1 MLDRHNQCS
10 LNVAKSDIRIV
21 RMTVILT
28 QWQSTET
35 NAKSKS
41 RTTRTCS
48 RCSGHETLLRHYTVI
63 CFYSHWF
70 IPSEKKE
77 LENRSKCLLAF
88 ACKVRHERREEV
100 RICQRLK
107 SREWRSSEY
116 LNVKVFLVAC
126 LQTSPISFVAR
137 GNNGNR
143 RRLQAG
149 NISRK
154 YQVAQQLSFLFA
166 FAFFYRY
173 LHFLCVFCF
182 GFSYRPCHGF
192 RRHLDEK
199 ANMWEIMVGMIKNM
213 NCKLR
218 LQSKG
223 LS

>member
-1 MLDRHNQCS
+1 MQPKCS
-10 LNVAKSDIRIV
+10 KKWHQNSQNDCHSDSVTIDWNKREIKITYSHTHVPVVGVVATKLCWDI
-21 RMTVILT
+21 
-28 QWQSTET
+28 
-35 NAKSKS
+35 
-41 RTTRTCS
+41 
-48 RCSGHETLLRHYTVI
+48 TLLFAFTLT
-63 CFYSHWF
+63 SLF

-126 LQTSPISFVAR
+126 MQTSPISFVAR

-154 YQVAQQLSFLFA
+154 YQVAQQLSFLFP

-173 LHFLCVFCF
+173 LHFLCVFCC

-192 RRHLDEK
+192 RRHLHEK
-199 ANMWEIMVGMIKNM
+199 ANMWEIIVGTIKNM
-213 NCKLR
+213 NCKQR

>member
-1 MLDRHNQCS
+1 MQPKCS
-10 LNVAKSDIRIV
+10 KKWHQNSQNDCHSDSVTIEWNKREIKITYSHTHVPVVGVVATKLCWDI
-21 RMTVILT
+21 
-28 QWQSTET
+28 
-35 NAKSKS
+35 
-41 RTTRTCS
+41 
-48 RCSGHETLLRHYTVI
+48 TLLFAFTLTGLYPAKKRTRKQI
-63 CFYSHWF
+63 KMLACFCLQS
-70 IPSEKKE
+70 SSRAS
-77 LENRSKCLLAF
+77 RS
-88 ACKVRHERREEV
+88 EV

-126 LQTSPISFVAR
+126 MQTSPISFVAR

-173 LHFLCVFCF
+173 LHFLCVFCV

-199 ANMWEIMVGMIKNM
+199 ANMWEIIIGMIKNM
-213 NCKLR
+213 TCKLR